1 MAAATRPAAGLM
13 RIAVDVVGADGVDA
27 CGGPGAN
34 AIVDRALEVGH
45 VLVAGAVVRVGACLR
60 GGTRSAPAAR
70 GGVTTAAATTLERG
84 DSVDIAGEGSS
95 HAPCGQGDPGV
106 GG

>member
-1 MAAATRPAAGLM
+1 M

-60 GGTRSAPAAR
+60 GGIRSAPAAR
-70 GGVTTAAATTLERG
+70 GGVTTAGIRERG
-84 DSVDIAGEGSS
+84 GCRRCRGS
-95 HAPCGQGDPGV
+95 HASLR
-106 GG
+106 